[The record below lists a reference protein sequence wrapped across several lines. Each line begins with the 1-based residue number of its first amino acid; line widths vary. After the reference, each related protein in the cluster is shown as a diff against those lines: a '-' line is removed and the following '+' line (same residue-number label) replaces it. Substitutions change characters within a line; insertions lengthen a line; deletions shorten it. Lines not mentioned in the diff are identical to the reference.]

1 MYHQV
6 ITYSF
11 IHPLWLLPTSTHPNY
26 PKRFER
32 LGSFGRSP
40 LSLPLHKPML
50 PCVRHTARPLSQ
62 HHLLMHH
69 GNGTHGKLG
78 MNSPLSNPQS
88 TSRFQPFKNPI
99 KPWFINVKVLEF
111 LLLCHEKSG
120 HQTPDAS
127 LHLLAGLLRHGL
139 TNVDP
144 PVRNRGEGFS
154 LWQTNIAGWN
164 IPQFDSRSYIFNS
177 IRVHFPA
184 SYVFVYR
191 SVASQSWKSRT

>member
-6 ITYSF
+6 IKYSF

-32 LGSFGRSP
+32 FGSFGRCP

-62 HHLLMHH
+62 HHLPMHH

-111 LLLCHEKSG
+111 PLQTAMKNLATKHLMLLY
-120 HQTPDAS
+120 TT
-127 LHLLAGLLRHGL
+127 AGLLQHGP

-144 PVRNRGEGFS
+144 PVRKRGEGFS
-154 LWQTNIAGWN
+154 
-164 IPQFDSRSYIFNS
+164 
-177 IRVHFPA
+177 PA
-184 SYVFVYR
+184 S
-191 SVASQSWKSRT
+191 SLGWGHQPSGKLT